1 MVRSSGAWCDVD
13 KMRLKY
19 IARSFFAALFAL
31 LRPPPRPAPG
41 RPSAASARV
50 AVRLIPKFAAVAVAV
65 LALFAAGSTF
75 AQRAQTKS
83 AATEIGELMKA
94 GRNDEALARADARL
108 KDNPRDAQVRFMR
121 GVILTEQGKTV
132 EAALVFEGLIQEFP
146 ELPEPY
152 NNLAV
157 IRAAQGQYEVAY
169 RLLQQA
175 LQAQPN
181 YVTAYENLGDLYLS
195 MAEQAYAKA
204 AGLDAKNQTAPAKL
218 AIAREMNARIREVR

>member
-1 MVRSSGAWCDVD
+1 MAAGHFHPVMSAAAACDGPDRRASSRPEVS
-13 KMRLKY
+13 LHP
-19 IARSFFAALFAL
+19 IASAFALIVFAASADAQQQA
-31 LRPPPRPAPG
+31 PP
-41 RPSAASARV
+41 PSAAAEV
-50 AVRLIPKFAAVAVAV
+50 
-65 LALFAAGSTF
+65 
-75 AQRAQTKS
+75 
-83 AATEIGELMKA
+83 GELMKA
-94 GRNDEALARADARL
+94 GRNSEALARADARL

-121 GVILTEQGKTV
+121 GVILTELGKTV
-132 EAALVFEGLIQEFP
+132 EAGLVFESLIQEFP

-157 IRAAQGQYEVAY
+157 LQAAQGRYDSAY

-204 AGLDAKNQTAPAKL
+204 AGMDPGNATAPAKL
-218 AIAREMNARIREVR
+218 ALARDLAKRIREVR

>member
-1 MVRSSGAWCDVD
+1 
-13 KMRLKY
+13 
-19 IARSFFAALFAL
+19 
-31 LRPPPRPAPG
+31 
-41 RPSAASARV
+41 
-50 AVRLIPKFAAVAVAV
+50 VRLIPIAFALALLFFAA
-65 LALFAAGSTF
+65 
-75 AQRAQTKS
+75 S
-83 AATEIGELMKA
+83 AAAQQQAPPPSAAAEVGELMKA
-94 GRNDEALARADARL
+94 GRNNEALARAEARL

-121 GVILTEQGKTV
+121 GVILTELGKPV
-132 EAALVFEGLIQEFP
+132 EAGLVFESLIQEFP

-157 IRAAQGQYEVAY
+157 LQAAQGRYESAY

-204 AGLDAKNQTAPAKL
+204 AGMDPGNATAPAKL
-218 AIAREMNARIREVR
+218 ALARDLNKRIRDVR